1 MLLAALAVGLALWV
15 FYRSRS
21 GGRPSLQGRA
31 EPSEGPPIDVWVASG
46 ESRAVAAVMARR
58 LRDVIADRIPEAER
72 HLHTEDCIRKVLDA
86 DSGEMARQ
94 VADTLRALE
103 RARFSP
109 AAPGDVLEVVDQAES
124 IIAALEAA
132 PSEADPVES

>member
-1 MLLAALAVGLALWV
+1 
-15 FYRSRS
+15 
-21 GGRPSLQGRA
+21 
-31 EPSEGPPIDVWVASG
+31 
-46 ESRAVAAVMARR
+46 
-58 LRDVIADRIPEAER
+58 
-72 HLHTEDCIRKVLDA
+72 VLDA
-86 DSGEMARQ
+86 DSGEMDRQ

-124 IIAALEAA
+124 VIAALEAA